1 MFELLGLDKVK
12 YLGRK
17 LDKKMFYDNGDLSK
31 EDKKIFIDYIDR
43 IEMSYVLNSS
53 TINIAPFVNDE
64 YYYEAIVYLKVKLK
78 QKDKIDKI
86 SKIINNNIPNPLVII
101 YEFDKQYSI
110 STAIKRL
117 SKTEKNKT
125 VVEESNT
132 TNWLNISSLSEN
144 DKKFIDS
151 ISLSK
156 IPYTNLF
163 DFYKTINDKIYLFNM
178 SDKIGEYEEIAAHG
192 IKVNYNGKTVLAG
205 NEKLMNVNKI
215 KYTPVTETGTV
226 VYIAINGKYAG
237 DLVISDEIK
246 EDSKEAIAKL
256 KQIGIKQT
264 VMLTG
269 DNKKVADAVAGE
281 LKLDKVYSNLL
292 PDEKVEK
299 IEEIYKGRTEKQKVA
314 FVGDG
319 INDAPVLARADVGIA
334 MGGLGSDA
342 AIEAADVVIM
352 NDEPSQ
358 IAKAIAISK
367 KTSRIVWQNI
377 IFALAVKVIVLAATA
392 GGVSNMWEAVFAD
405 VGVALI
411 AVLNAMRA
419 MRIKEEK

>member
-31 EDKKIFIDYIDR
+31 EDKRVFIDYIDR

-53 TINIAPFVNDE
+53 TINIAPFVNEE

-101 YEFDKQYSI
+101 YEFDKEYSI

-132 TNWLNISSLSEN
+132 TNWLDISSLSEN
-144 DKKFIDS
+144 DKKFIES

-178 SDKIGEYEEIAAHG
+178 SDKTGEYE
-192 IKVNYNGKTVLAG
+192 
-205 NEKLMNVNKI
+205 
-215 KYTPVTETGTV
+215 
-226 VYIAINGKYAG
+226 
-237 DLVISDEIK
+237 DISDKKTLE
-246 EDSKEAIAKL
+246 ES
-256 KQIGIKQT
+256 KQI
-264 VMLTG
+264 
-269 DNKKVADAVAGE
+269 
-281 LKLDKVYSNLL
+281 S
-292 PDEKVEK
+292 EK
-299 IEEIYKGRTEKQKVA
+299 IEKLEVE
-314 FVGDG
+314 
-319 INDAPVLARADVGIA
+319 L
-334 MGGLGSDA
+334 
-342 AIEAADVVIM
+342 
-352 NDEPSQ
+352 
-358 IAKAIAISK
+358 K
-367 KTSRIVWQNI
+367 KTLSKLKRESQFNKKMELNVK
-377 IFALAVKVIVLAATA
+377 AVEINKKI
-392 GGVSNMWEAVFAD
+392 
-405 VGVALI
+405 
-411 AVLNAMRA
+411 
-419 MRIKEEK
+419 EKLKGKLKI

>member
-78 QKDKIDKI
+78 QQDKVDKI

-132 TNWLNISSLSEN
+132 TNWLDISSLSEN
-144 DKKFIDS
+144 DKKFIES
-151 ISLSK
+151 ISLGK

-163 DFYKTINDKIYLFNM
+163 DFYKTINNKIYMFNM
-178 SDKIGEYEEIAAHG
+178 SDKIGEYE
-192 IKVNYNGKTVLAG
+192 
-205 NEKLMNVNKI
+205 
-215 KYTPVTETGTV
+215 
-226 VYIAINGKYAG
+226 
-237 DLVISDEIK
+237 DISDKKTLE
-246 EDSKEAIAKL
+246 EN
-256 KQIGIKQT
+256 KQI
-264 VMLTG
+264 
-269 DNKKVADAVAGE
+269 
-281 LKLDKVYSNLL
+281 S
-292 PDEKVEK
+292 EK
-299 IEEIYKGRTEKQKVA
+299 IERLEVE
-314 FVGDG
+314 
-319 INDAPVLARADVGIA
+319 L
-334 MGGLGSDA
+334 
-342 AIEAADVVIM
+342 
-352 NDEPSQ
+352 
-358 IAKAIAISK
+358 K
-367 KTSRIVWQNI
+367 KTLSKLKRESQFNKKMELNVK
-377 IFALAVKVIVLAATA
+377 AVEI
-392 GGVSNMWEAVFAD
+392 N
-405 VGVALI
+405 
-411 AVLNAMRA
+411 
-419 MRIKEEK
+419 KEIENLKGKLK